1 MSLSDCFPENYRK
14 EFAERNLKIGS
25 VIRVYVK
32 DTNPP
37 KEKRFILVGQSYDKL
52 IFATIFIN
60 SEINPNIFP
69 TQELRDLNIELTAAD
84 RSYLD
89 HDSYADCSNI
99 SKRNADWLLAV
110 INNDPKN
117 VIGEVSEAD
126 LKEIKV
132 RIKSART
139 ITPSIKKTFGLFL

>member
-1 MSLSDCFPENYRK
+1 MSLSDSFPENFRK

-25 VIRVYVK
+25 VIRVHVK

-60 SEINPNIFP
+60 SEINPNVFP
-69 TQELRDLNIELTAAD
+69 TQELKDLNLALSAKD
-84 RSYLD
+84 RAYLD
-89 HDSYADCSNI
+89 HDSYADCSYI
-99 SKRNADWLLAV
+99 SKRSVDWMLGV
-110 INNDPKN
+110 IGKDPTN
-117 VIGEVSEAD
+117 VIGEVSETD
-126 LKEIKV
+126 LKEIRAK
-132 RIKSART
+132 IKFART